1 MELRFQHLFLIV
13 SAFLVGLTG
22 SAWAD
27 SKKLPLDN
35 EYFELGITTGVVAIQ
50 DFNSEYTLG
59 VGATFAAS
67 ESFFLQ
73 FNYMT
78 ANSSLSAFEE
88 SQGRYFDGS
97 DRTFTH
103 YDLLV
108 GYSIFHGEL
117 FVREGDSTLSN
128 LYVVGG
134 VGNNSFGG
142 EDNFA
147 TTVGLG
153 YKLGLSRKYNL
164 SFDFRDY
171 IYKSSLIVE
180 DKTVHNTHFSIGLSY
195 QL

>member
-1 MELRFQHLFLIV
+1 MELRFQHVFLV
-13 SAFLVGLTG
+13 LSLFLVGYC
-22 SAWAD
+22 SSSFAE

-35 EYFELGITTGVVAIQ
+35 EYFELGFSTGVVAIQ
-50 DFNSEYTLG
+50 DFNSEYTMG
-59 VGATFAAS
+59 AGATFRAS

-73 FNYMT
+73 FNYFS
-78 ANSSLSAFEE
+78 AASSLSAFEK
-88 SQGRYFDGS
+88 SQGRYFDGA
-97 DRTFTH
+97 DRNFSH

-117 FVREGDSTLSN
+117 FLREGESTLSN
-128 LYVVGG
+128 LYLVGG

-142 EDNFA
+142 EDNFS
-147 TTVGLG
+147 TTIGLG

-171 IYKSSLIVE
+171 IYQSSLIVE
-180 DKTVHNTHFSIGLSY
+180 DKTVHNTHLSIGISY